1 MEKEREK
8 QSSEEQINPTVQIIG
23 KNKKVKLA
31 KGKRL
36 SDLIAAT
43 KSQFKEELK
52 GFPFNNS
59 TSIVLNGKVIKMDKD
74 GELEENPVITESSIL
89 SLMPQITGGAL

>member
-1 MEKEREK
+1 MQKEREN

-23 KNKKVKLA
+23 KNRKVNLD

-43 KSQFKEELK
+43 KSKFKEELK

-59 TSIVLNGKVIKMDKD
+59 TSIVLNGKVIKMNEN
-74 GELEENPVITESSIL
+74 GELEENPIITESSIL
-89 SLMPQITGGAL
+89 SLMPHITGGTQ